1 MARNQ
6 FASKFGT
13 MAAIAGSAVGLG
25 NIWKFPYV
33 AGQNG
38 GAAFLIIYII
48 ISLLIS
54 VPVMLSEF
62 VIGRR
67 GQGNTYRSFIN
78 SSGHKGWGAVGAIE
92 IFAGLVILAFYC
104 VVAGWSLEYI
114 IQSITQGFGGMTYGE
129 MSDMFDNFI
138 NSNRPVM
145 WTLIFLGMNC
155 IILAFGVSKGI
166 ERCSK
171 FMIPALF
178 GILLLLAV
186 VSIWQDGWSKGA
198 TFLLRPD
205 WSAVTGQ
212 TIIMALG
219 QSFFSLSLGMAAMT
233 TYGSYIQ
240 KDQSLVSVSLTV
252 TLATVLMAVL
262 AGLAIFPSVFTYG
275 VEVTSGPN
283 LVFKTLPPLF
293 ATLPGGRI
301 VSVLFFILLFFAA
314 ITSSF
319 SLLEAGGAYIG
330 EEWKVKNKPIGR
342 VWALVILFFLV
353 GGLSV
358 ICALSQI
365 EGSTLKILGF
375 SVFDFTDMFTS
386 NFILPLGG
394 IAACILVG
402 QLMDRNVVFNELTSD
417 GMYSAKVAG
426 FFVWLARYVCPI
438 IIFFM
443 FINGLDSIQRP
454 QASESVGRLYPG
466 AEYQKAE
473 VILMHTPGEE
483 LFQAVAHPAA
493 GLFEDYFDVS
503 KAAKE
508 HEYYIGRL
516 EHTGCKVYTIN
527 QILNEMSKD
536 SLAILAYQSLTYEPE
551 DYAYKHKII
560 NEMSREDLIRCI
572 LHRPIIQLSETDK
585 NTGVE
590 AVYRQDPLTNLY
602 FTRDQSIVT
611 PCGVIMGRMNSLQR
625 ASEVN
630 VVRYCYSHLG
640 IRPIY
645 QVSGEGAY
653 LEGGDYLPCS
663 TVSLIG
669 CGMRTTQAAID
680 QLLENDLFGHD
691 TVVVVRDH
699 LFSQAQMHLDTWFN
713 IIDHDL
719 VTMCHNRFFAQ
730 PGEPEF
736 VTCDIYVRN
745 PNTYGTENKYYTL
758 AQEGIPF
765 RKWLE
770 SRDMKI
776 LVISEEDAAHYGN
789 NYLTVAP
796 RLICCIQGQ
805 SMQFAEMMRDNGV
818 NVIWIPGE
826 NITKGYGAAHC
837 MTQVISRRRK

>member
-38 GAAFLIIYII
+38 GAAFLIIYIV

-67 GQGNTYRSFIN
+67 GQSNTYRSFIN

-92 IFAGLVILAFYC
+92 IFAGLIILAFYC

-114 IQSITQGFGGMTYGE
+114 IQSITQGFGGMSYNE
-129 MSDMFDNFI
+129 MSDMFDNFV

-178 GILLLLAV
+178 GILLLLAI
-186 VSIWQDGWSKGA
+186 VSIWQDGWAKGA
-198 TFLLRPD
+198 AFLLKPD

-240 KDQSLVSVSLTV
+240 KDQSLISVSMTV
-252 TLATVLMAVL
+252 TLATVLMAIL

-319 SLLEAGGAYIG
+319 SLLEAGAAYIG
-330 EEWKVKNKPIGR
+330 EEWKVKQKPVGR
-342 VWALVILFFLV
+342 VWALVILFFMV
-353 GGLSV
+353 GFLSV

-402 QLMDRNVVFNELTSD
+402 QLMDKNVVYNELTSD
-417 GMYSAKVAG
+417 GKFNAKISK
-426 FFVWLARYVCPI
+426 FFIWMARFVCPI
-438 IIFFM
+438 IIFYM
-443 FINGLDSIQRP
+443 FINGLGSIHRP
-454 QASESVGRLYPG
+454 QAPETLGRIYPG
-466 AEYQKAE
+466 AEYQRAE
-473 VILMHTPGEE
+473 VVLMHTPGEE

-493 GLFEDYFDVS
+493 GLFEDYLDVA

-508 HEYYIGRL
+508 HQAYIARL
-516 EHTGCKVYTIN
+516 EKEGCQVFTIN
-527 QILNEMSKD
+527 QILNDMSKD
-536 SLAILAYQSLTYEPE
+536 SLAILAFNSLKYEPE
-551 DYAYKHKII
+551 DYAYKHKVI

-572 LHRPIIQLSETDK
+572 LLRPIVTLTETDK

-590 AVYRQDPLTNLY
+590 AVYRQDPLTNL
-602 FTRDQSIVT
+602 FFMRDQSITT

-625 ASEVN
+625 ASEVD
-630 VVRYCYSHLG
+630 VVRYCYTHLG

-645 QVSGEGAY
+645 QVKGDSAY
-653 LEGGDYLPCS
+653 LEGGDYFPFK
-663 TVSLIG
+663 TISLIG

-680 QLLENDLFGHD
+680 QLMDHDLFGHD

-699 LFSQAQMHLDTWFN
+699 RFSQDQMHLDTWFN
-713 IIDHDL
+713 IIDKHL
-719 VTMCHNRFFAQ
+719 ATMCHNRYFAQ

-736 VTCDIYVRN
+736 TTCDIYVRN
-745 PNTYGTENKYYTL
+745 PNSYGTDAKFYTL
-758 AQEGIPF
+758 EQEGVPF
-765 RKWLE
+765 RQWLE
-770 SRDMKI
+770 NRDIKI
-776 LVISEEDAAHYGN
+776 IVISEDDAAHYAN
-789 NYLTVAP
+789 NYLTIGP
-796 RLICCIQGQ
+796 RHICAIQGQ
-805 SMQFAEMMRDNGV
+805 SMQFAEALRDNGV
-818 NVIWIPGE
+818 TVEWIPAE
-826 NITKGYGAAHC
+826 NLIKGYGAAHC
-837 MTQVISRRRK
+837 MTQVVSRRR

>member
-114 IQSITQGFGGMTYGE
+114 IQSITQGFGGMTYDE
-129 MSDMFDNFI
+129 MSEMFDSFV
-138 NSNRPVM
+138 NSNRPVL

-155 IILAFGVSKGI
+155 VILAFGVSKGI

-178 GILLLLAV
+178 GILLLLAI
-186 VSIWQDGWSKGA
+186 VSIWQSGWAKGA
-198 TFLLRPD
+198 TFLLKPD

-330 EEWKVKNKPIGR
+330 EEWKVKNKPVGR
-342 VWALVILFFLV
+342 VWALVILFFMV
-353 GGLSV
+353 GSLSV

-402 QLMDRNVVFNELTSD
+402 QLMERNVVFNELTSD
-417 GMYSAKVAG
+417 GLYSAKVAG
-426 FFVWLARYVCPI
+426 FFMWLARYVCPI

-443 FINGLDSIQRP
+443 FINGLDSIHRP
-454 QASESVGRLYPG
+454 QSTDAVGKTYPV
-466 AEYQKAE
+466 AEYQDAE
-473 VILMHTPGEE
+473 IILMHTPGEE

-493 GLFEDYFDVS
+493 GLFEDYLDVS

-516 EHTGCKVYTIN
+516 EHEGCKVYTIN
-527 QILNEMSKD
+527 QILQEMSKD
-536 SLAILAYQSLTYEPE
+536 SLELLAYQSLTYEPE
-551 DYAYKHKII
+551 NYAYKHKVI

-572 LHRPIIQLSETDK
+572 LFRPIIQLSQTDK

-590 AVYRQDPLTNLY
+590 AIYRQDPLTNLY
-602 FTRDQSIVT
+602 FMRDQSIVT
-611 PCGVIMGRMNSLQR
+611 PSGVIMGRMNSLQR

-630 VVRYCYSHLG
+630 LVRYCYTHLG

-645 QVSGEGAY
+645 QVQGEGAY
-653 LEGGDYLPCS
+653 LEGGDYFPCS

-669 CGMRTTQAAID
+669 CGMRTTQVAID
-680 QLLENDLFGHD
+680 QLMDRDLFGHD
-691 TVVVVRDH
+691 TVVVVRDR

-713 IIDHDL
+713 IIDQRL
-719 VTMCHNRFFAQ
+719 VTMCHNRFFAL
-730 PGEPEF
+730 PDEPEY

-745 PNTYGTENKYYTL
+745 PDTYSMDSKFYTKV
-758 AQEGIPF
+758 QEGIPF
-765 RKWLE
+765 RQWLE
-770 SRDMKI
+770 SRDVKI
-776 LVISEEDAAHYGN
+776 LVISDEDAANYGN
-789 NYLTVAP
+789 NYLTIGP
-796 RLICCIQGQ
+796 RQICCIQGQ
-805 SMQFAEMMRDNGV
+805 SMQYAEMMHDNGV
-818 NVIWIPGE
+818 NIVWIPGE

-837 MTQVISRRRK
+837 MTQVISRRK